1 MGDAGVARE
10 ILPGFDVRDA
20 RDDLVGTVIEA
31 APSYVLVEQGR
42 FFPDDVYL
50 PIEAT
55 ATIEPGVVRLALTGQ
70 EALDRGWH
78 VAPPVGAGFLA
89 TDTIAPGIPLAGHVE
104 ELGTTED
111 DPSTDADM
119 DGTRPTRS
127 DAGED
132 S

>member
-1 MGDAGVARE
+1 MGDAGAVGE

-50 PIEAT
+50 PIEAI
-55 ATIEPGVVRLALTGQ
+55 AAIEPGVVRLSLTGQ
-70 EALDRGWH
+70 EALDRSWH

-89 TDTIAPGIPLAGHVE
+89 TDTLAPGIPLAGHVD

-111 DPSTDADM
+111 EASADAD
-119 DGTRPTRS
+119 
-127 DAGED
+127 AG
-132 S
+132 SAPPR